1 MKTIN
6 TIFVK
11 GCMVLASAALLTT
24 GCTDD
29 FLKQD
34 PLSFYNPQNT
44 YTTESGLKSALAMCD
59 YGLKEMLMDGNS
71 NILPMASLYF
81 MTDIG
86 LYAKTDA
93 GNIQD
98 DFANKITPTS
108 GMKGGG
114 DENAMQRFWDRTW
127 NSVTFANTIISNVD
141 KVEGLDQTLHDE
153 YLGRAYFHRAY
164 AYYHGVLLFG
174 DIPLIT
180 KLIEVPKQNYK
191 STSKEA
197 IFQMLVH
204 DLEFAV
210 EHVPSQKDINYIGT
224 VNQEACMQL
233 LIKCYLVVGEYQK
246 AEQMATDLINNHG
259 LALME
264 TTFGTNVPS
273 GNPET
278 WPVERNVI
286 WDLHRGVNVTDA
298 SNKEMIMP
306 ILNYYSEGFISYP
319 QMRAMCV
326 HWSNGDIVDPHNIGA
341 PTYNY
346 ARSDSKYN
354 AELDWVRA
362 LGRGIG
368 CFRTSYHYNQTI
380 WNYDGET
387 DWQDLRHNREKGNWV
402 EMTDLKYNN
411 PDSEFYGEHMMLY
424 APENYGWH
432 QKDDGTWGWLIEE
445 GALLCK
451 DTIRSWYPTPLYKVY
466 ILDQSAEENM
476 GANQFNGATKGNA
489 TSNGNMYLFRLAE
502 TYLLRAEA
510 KFYQGNAAGAAEDV
524 NVIRRRANAKKMFTT
539 VTIGDIAD
547 ERARELYL
555 EEWRQPELTRI
566 SWCLAKSGQPDEW
579 GETYSIDNWDK
590 QSGTDLNGG
599 SYWFK
604 RCTRYSLFNHGPI
617 TSKATINYQV
627 DKRNLFWPVPNSA
640 ITANTGAQLRQNY
653 GYDGYDDSVFMFTNW
668 EEAVADEETTE

>member
-1 MKTIN
+1 MKNKYFT
-6 TIFVK
+6 K
-11 GCMVLASAALLTT
+11 GCMALLSAALLTT
-24 GCTDD
+24 GCSDS
-29 FLKQD
+29 FLEQD
-34 PLSFYNPQNT
+34 PLSFYNPENT
-44 YTTESGLKSALAMCD
+44 YTTESGLQAAMAMCD
-59 YGLKEMLMDGNS
+59 YGLKEMLMNGNG
-71 NILPMASLYF
+71 NMIPMVSLYF

-93 GNIQD
+93 NTGMQD

-108 GMKGGG
+108 GMGDGG
-114 DENAMQRFWDRTW
+114 DDNAMQRFWNRTW
-127 NSVTFANTIISNVD
+127 NSVTFANTIISNVN
-141 KVEGLDQTLHDE
+141 KVEGLDPDLRDE

-191 STSKEA
+191 STSKQA
-197 IFQMLVH
+197 IFEKITE
-204 DLEFAV
+204 DLEFAI
-210 EHVPSQKDINYIGT
+210 EHVPPQREIGYIGT
-224 VNQEACMQL
+224 VNQEACKQL
-233 LIKCYLVVGEYQK
+233 LIKCYLVLGRYQE
-246 AEQMATDLINNHG
+246 AEQLATDLISNHG
-259 LALME
+259 LALM
-264 TTFGTNVPS
+264 TAPFGTNVPS

-278 WPVERNVI
+278 WAIQRNVL

-298 SNKEMIMP
+298 ANTEMIMP
-306 ILNYYSEGFISYP
+306 ILNYYTEGFVTYP
-319 QMRAMCV
+319 LMRCV
-326 HWSNGDIVDPHNIGA
+326 GAHWSNGIIIDPHNLGQ
-341 PTYNY
+341 PTNNY
-346 ARSDSKYN
+346 ARNASQYN
-354 AELDWVRA
+354 PQLDWLRA

-387 DWQDLRHNREKGNWV
+387 DWQDLRHNRTVGNWV

-411 PDSEFYGEHMMLY
+411 PESDFYGQNMMLY
-424 APENYGWH
+424 APEDYYDPETGDLLVE
-432 QKDDGTWGWLIEE
+432 KGK
-445 GALLCK
+445 LLCT
-451 DTIRSWYPTPLYKVY
+451 DTIRSWYPYPLYKIY
-466 ILDQSAEENM
+466 ILDQASEESQ
-476 GANQFNGATKGNA
+476 GSNQFNGATKGNGV
-489 TSNGNMYLFRLAE
+489 SNGNMYLFRLAE

-539 VTIGDIAD
+539 VTIGDICD

-566 SWCLAKSGQPDEW
+566 SWCLARSGQPDEW
-579 GETYSIDNWDK
+579 GETYDLATWDK

-604 RCTRYSLFNHGPI
+604 RTTRYNIFNHGPI
-617 TSKATINYQV
+617 NSGGVFNYQV

-653 GYDGYDDSVFMFTNW
+653 GYDGYDDSVFMYDNW
-668 EEAVADEETTE
+668 QDAVADEETTE

>member
-1 MKTIN
+1 MKN
-6 TIFVK
+6 KIFTQ
-11 GCMVLASAALLTT
+11 GCMALLSAALLTT
-24 GCTDD
+24 GCSDS
-29 FLKQD
+29 FLEQD
-34 PLSFYNPQNT
+34 PLSFYNPENT
-44 YTTESGLKSALAMCD
+44 YTTESGLQSALAMCD
-59 YGLKEMLMDGNS
+59 YGLKEMLMDGNG
-71 NILPMASLYF
+71 NVLPMASLYF

-86 LYAKTDA
+86 LYAKTDV
-93 GNIQD
+93 GEMQD

-114 DENAMQRFWDRTW
+114 DENAMSRFWDRGWT
-127 NSVTFANTIISNVD
+127 SIKFANTIISYIDRVP
-141 KVEGLDQTLHDE
+141 GLDPDLRDE

-164 AYYHGVLLFG
+164 AYYHQVLLFG
-174 DIPLIT
+174 DVPLIT

-191 STSKEA
+191 STSKQA
-197 IFQMLVH
+197 IFEMITQ

-210 EHVPSQKDINYIGT
+210 EHVPPQREIGYIGT
-224 VNQEACMQL
+224 VNQEACKQL
-233 LIKCYLVVGEYQK
+233 LIKCYLVLGRYQE
-246 AEQMATDLINNHG
+246 AEQLATDLINNHG
-259 LALME
+259 LALM
-264 TTFGTNVPS
+264 TAPFGTNVPS

-278 WPVERNVI
+278 WSVQRNVL
-286 WDLHRGVNVTDA
+286 WDLHRGVNVTSA
-298 SNKEMIMP
+298 ENTEMIMP
-306 ILNYYSEGFISYP
+306 ILNYYTEGFISYP

-326 HWSNGDIVDPHNIGA
+326 HWSNGIIIDPHNVGA
-341 PTYNY
+341 PCYNY
-346 ARSDSKYN
+346 ARN
-354 AELDWVRA
+354 AAEYDPTMDYVRA

-387 DWQDLRHNREKGNWV
+387 DWQDLRHNRQVGNWV
-402 EMTDLKYNN
+402 EMTDLKYNK
-411 PDSEFYGEHMMLY
+411 PGSAFYGQNLMLY
-424 APENYGWH
+424 APE
-432 QKDDGTWGWLIEE
+432 DWGWNEE
-445 GALLCK
+445 KNEPIVKKGQLLCS

-466 ILDQSAEENM
+466 ILDQAAEENQ
-476 GANQFNGATKGNA
+476 GANQFNGATNGNA

-539 VTIGDIAD
+539 VTIGDICD

-566 SWCLAKSGQPDEW
+566 SWCLARSGRPDEW
-579 GETYSIDNWDK
+579 GETYDLATWDK

-604 RCTRYSLFNHGPI
+604 RTTRYNIFNHGPI
-617 TSKATINYQV
+617 NSGKELNYRV
-627 DKRNLFWPVPNSA
+627 DKRNLFWPIPNSA

-653 GYDGYDDSVFMFTNW
+653 DYDGYDDSVFMFEDW
-668 EEAVADEETTE
+668 HEAVADEETTE

>member
-1 MKTIN
+1 MKNKNFT
-6 TIFVK
+6 K
-11 GCMVLASAALLTT
+11 GCMALVSAALLTT
-24 GCTDD
+24 GCSDS
-29 FLKQD
+29 FLEQD
-34 PLSFYNPQNT
+34 PLSFYNPENT
-44 YTTESGLKSALAMCD
+44 YTTESGLQSALAMCD
-59 YGLKEMLMDGNS
+59 YGLKEMLMDGN
-71 NILPMASLYF
+71 NNVLPMASLYF

-86 LYAKTDA
+86 LYAKTDV
-93 GNIQD
+93 GEMQD

-114 DENAMQRFWDRTW
+114 DENAMSRFWDRTW
-127 NSVTFANTIISNVD
+127 NSVTFANTIISYIDRVP
-141 KVEGLDQTLHDE
+141 GLDPDLRDE

-191 STSKEA
+191 STSKQA
-197 IFQMLVH
+197 IFEKITE

-210 EHVPSQKDINYIGT
+210 EHVSPQREIGYIGT
-224 VNQEACMQL
+224 VNQEACKQL
-233 LIKCYLVVGEYQK
+233 LIKCYLVLGRYQE
-246 AEQMATDLINNHG
+246 AEQLATDLINNHG
-259 LALME
+259 LALM
-264 TTFGTNVPS
+264 TAPFGTNVPS

-278 WPVERNVI
+278 WAIQRNVL
-286 WDLHRGVNVTDA
+286 WDLHRGVNVT
-298 SNKEMIMP
+298 SPENTEMIMP
-306 ILNYYSEGFISYP
+306 ILNYYTEGFISYP

-326 HWSNGDIVDPHNIGA
+326 HWSNGIIIDPHNVGS
-341 PTYNY
+341 PCFNY
-346 ARSDSKYN
+346 ARN
-354 AELDWVRA
+354 AAEYDPTMDYVRA

-380 WNYDGET
+380 WNYGGET
-387 DWQDLRHNREKGNWV
+387 DWQDLRHNRQVGNWV
-402 EMTDLKYNN
+402 EMTDLKYNK
-411 PDSEFYGEHMMLY
+411 PESDFYGQNLMLY
-424 APENYGWH
+424 APE
-432 QKDDGTWGWLIEE
+432 DWGWNEE
-445 GALLCK
+445 KNEPIVKKGQLLCS

-466 ILDQSAEENM
+466 ILDQAAEENQ
-476 GANQFNGATKGNA
+476 GSNSFVGATNGNA

-539 VTIGDIAD
+539 VTIGDICD

-566 SWCLAKSGQPDEW
+566 SWCLARSGQPDEW
-579 GETYSIDNWDK
+579 GETYDLATWDK

-599 SYWFK
+599 SYWYK
-604 RCTRYSLFNHGPI
+604 RTTRYNIFNHGPI
-617 TSKATINYQV
+617 NSGKELNYRV

-653 GYDGYDDSVFMFTNW
+653 GYDGYDPNVPMFENW
-668 EEAVADEETTE
+668 QDAVADEETAE